1 MHVECREVSAAE
13 QKGWNLH
20 HSPDA
25 GHHRIKYC
33 YWVSLQRSAL
43 ERLYQPHPPPS
54 HPPVLLQM
62 LVPTSSPLIW
72 VCWLIWWSTCCSSM
86 RSCCSR
92 SAEGNCFPWAAT
104 SDMDSLSLGDWKIRR
119 FQKKIFTPLAQ
130 EKIDKRHSR
139 KRQRKN
145 TAILPVIETSLR
157 RYILM
162 RRIWRAS
169 PATVSFIRTVVYQ
182 RTEENHIALL
192 QNHPFSHSANTEL
205 DREEERPALYLWEVE
220 YFFWLNEHRNT
231 LCDQS
236 QMPNTQLFLYD

>member
-130 EKIDKRHSR
+130 KKIDKRHSR
-139 KRQRKN
+139 KRQRKKYSN
-145 TAILPVIETSLR
+145 PTCHWNVPEKVYFDEENMESLPSHREFHKDCSLPENR
-157 RYILM
+157 RKPHCFTTKSPFQSFSQHRTRQ
-162 RRIWRAS
+162 RRRKAS
-169 PATVSFIRTVVYQ
+169 PLFMRSWIFLLIKWTQKYSLWPVS
-182 RTEENHIALL
+182 NA
-192 QNHPFSHSANTEL
+192 
-205 DREEERPALYLWEVE
+205 
-220 YFFWLNEHRNT
+220 
-231 LCDQS
+231 
-236 QMPNTQLFLYD
+236 